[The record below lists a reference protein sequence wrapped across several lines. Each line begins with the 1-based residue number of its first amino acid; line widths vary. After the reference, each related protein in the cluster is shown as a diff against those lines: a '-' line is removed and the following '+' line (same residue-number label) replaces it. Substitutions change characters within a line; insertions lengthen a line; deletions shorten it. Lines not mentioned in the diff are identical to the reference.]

1 MLAAWVRREEIK
13 EAREKGRI
21 EGRAEARIEEY
32 AEGYAEGWKE
42 GRALERKA
50 WQEWLKCLDAWEQR
64 KSHAKNLG
72 QDFQEPRPTPPA

>member
-13 EAREKGRI
+13 EAREKGRV
-21 EGRAEARIEEY
+21 
-32 AEGYAEGWKE
+32 EGYAEGWNEGYAE

-50 WQEWLKCLDAWEQR
+50 WQEWLKNLDAWEQR

-72 QDFQEPRPTPPA
+72 QDFQEPRPAPPA

>member
-21 EGRAEARIEEY
+21 EGRAE
-32 AEGYAEGWKE
+32 GWNE

-50 WQEWLKCLDAWEQR
+50 WQEWLKNLDAWERR
-64 KSHAKNLG
+64 KSYAKNQG
-72 QDFQEPRPTPPA
+72 QDFQEPHPAPPA

>member
-21 EGRAEARIEEY
+21 EGL
-32 AEGYAEGWKE
+32 AEGYAEGWNEGHAE
-42 GRALERKA
+42 GRTLERKA
-50 WQEWLKCLDAWEQR
+50 WQEWLRNLDAWERR
-64 KSHAKNLG
+64 KSHAKSMG

>member
-32 AEGYAEGWKE
+32 ADGRKE

-50 WQEWLKCLDAWEQR
+50 WQEWLKSLDAWDQR
-64 KSHAKNLG
+64 KSHAKNQG
-72 QDFQEPRPTPPA
+72 QDFQEPRPAPPA

>member
-13 EAREKGRI
+13 DAREKGRI
-21 EGRAEARIEEY
+21 EGRA
-32 AEGYAEGWKE
+32 E

-50 WQEWLKCLDAWEQR
+50 WQEWLKSLDAWDQR

>member
-13 EAREKGRI
+13 YVREKGRT
-21 EGRAEARIEEY
+21 
-32 AEGYAEGWKE
+32 E

-50 WQEWLKCLDAWEQR
+50 WQEWLGNLDAWERR